1 VRAQESRL
9 ARWQLVAAAYAV
21 VLCYAGG
28 LVATPA
34 RAENWQWTPSISVME
49 TYTNNANL
57 APSGQAQS
65 SFVTTVAPAISVS
78 GTGARVQLSG
88 TASLQGLL
96 YLGDYRSDSLYV
108 QANLLGR
115 VEAVEDFFFVD
126 GAVNVSQQYLSP
138 FGAQPVGNI
147 GVTDNRYTS
156 VGARLSPY
164 IQGVFPGEVTYLLR
178 NDNIW
183 SNLAGTHDQPGFV
196 SSYVNRWYGRLD
208 SPIRT
213 FGWTL
218 EGNATSTKFTNEP
231 ALTNQLVQAYLRY
244 RPDPQLQLYAIGGY
258 EWNDY
263 FLTESSNW
271 VYGGGGVWRPSE
283 RTNVSGQWEERFF
296 GSSYFAGITHRNPF
310 TAFNV
315 NASRNIATYPQQ
327 LFAAPAGGNVAALV
341 DAAFATRI
349 PDPVQRA
356 QAVQE
361 FLRAN
366 NLPSTLQSPINFYT
380 QQVSLYE
387 QQSATFTLLGTR
399 NSAALTLYNR
409 KSEVISGGSGEALPP
424 PFGQQNNNTQR
435 GVSLAFSHRLTGLT
449 SLNATVSRGDTTATA
464 PFTGKTTSNYF
475 VASAATRLSPK
486 TDGFAG
492 LTYTDFESNVTNDYN
507 VFTVYVGLTHR
518 F

>member
-1 VRAQESRL
+1 ML
-9 ARWQLVAAAYAV
+9 
-21 VLCYAGG
+21 
-28 LVATPA
+28 P
-34 RAENWQWTPSISVME
+34 
-49 TYTNNANL
+49 
-57 APSGQAQS
+57 
-65 SFVTTVAPAISVS
+65 
-78 GTGARVQLSG
+78 
-88 TASLQGLL
+88 
-96 YLGDYRSDSLYV
+96 GD
-108 QANLLGR
+108 
-115 VEAVEDFFFVD
+115 
-126 GAVNVSQQYLSP
+126 
-138 FGAQPVGNI
+138 
-147 GVTDNRYTS
+147 
-156 VGARLSPY
+156 
-164 IQGVFPGEVTYLLR
+164 VTYLLR

-183 SNLAGTHDQPGFV
+183 SNLAGTPDQAGFV
-196 SSYVNRWYGRLD
+196 GSYVNRWYGRLD

-218 EGNATSTKFTNEP
+218 EGNATSTKFTNEQ

-244 RPDPQLQLYAIGGY
+244 RPDPQLLLYAIGGY

-271 VYGGGGVWRPSE
+271 VYGGGGEWRPTE

-315 NASRNIATYPQQ
+315 NASRNITTYPQQ

-341 DAAFATRI
+341 DAAFTTRI

-366 NLPSTLQSPINFYT
+366 NLPSTLQSPVNFYT
-380 QQVSLYE
+380 QQVILYE

-424 PFGQQNNNTQR
+424 PFGQLNNNTQR
-435 GVSLAFSHRLTGLT
+435 GASLAFSHRLTGLT
-449 SLNATVSRGDTTATA
+449 SLNATATRWDTTATA
-464 PFTGKTTSNYF
+464 PFTSKIDHELLRRLGRDEAQPADRRVRRTDLHGLRIQRHERLQGVHGVRRPHSSIL
-475 VASAATRLSPK
+475 SAPCTKPSTA
-486 TDGFAG
+486 
-492 LTYTDFESNVTNDYN
+492 
-507 VFTVYVGLTHR
+507 
-518 F
+518 